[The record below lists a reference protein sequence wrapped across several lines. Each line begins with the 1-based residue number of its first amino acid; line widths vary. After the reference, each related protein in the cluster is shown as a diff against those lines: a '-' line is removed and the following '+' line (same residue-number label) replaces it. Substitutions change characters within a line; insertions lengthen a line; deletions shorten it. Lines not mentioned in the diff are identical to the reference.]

1 MENENFRPEA
11 ENLWRS
17 VHENFEVDAEALE
30 ILRTACRCYSRY
42 LDADDVLSKEGV
54 FFTSDGGLKR
64 KHPAVEVMKV
74 AHAAFISA
82 MRRLNLDWQPD
93 NKPKWRG
100 PGRPPGR

>member
-11 ENLWRS
+11 MNLWKS
-17 VHENFEVDAEALE
+17 VHDNFEVDAEAHE

-42 LDADDVLSKEGV
+42 LDADDVLSVEGV
-54 FFTSDGGLKR
+54 FFTSEGGLKR
-64 KHPAVEVMKV
+64 KHPAVEVMKIS
-74 AHAAFISA
+74 HAGFLSA

-93 NKPKWRG
+93 TKHRG